1 VAKICCD
8 YGHGGKDPG
17 AVYKGRKESDDN
29 LVLGRAVAA
38 ELRRHGVVVDEIRT
52 EDKTVSLGERSG
64 FANTKGCDYFISF
77 HRNAF
82 KPEQAKGVETYT
94 YTSPSAKSVQLA
106 EKIQAVLVGV
116 GFTNRGV
123 KKGNFHVLRETKAP
137 AVLVEVGFLDNTGD
151 NQLFDSKRDEI
162 IKALVKAIL
171 SQLGISYTAPSSGTQ
186 TAPRCGQILYR
197 VWAGSFGVWEI
208 AERQV
213 QRLKAAGFDATI
225 MVYETP

>member
-1 VAKICCD
+1 VVLQI
-8 YGHGGKDPG
+8 
-17 AVYKGRKESDDN
+17 RK
-29 LVLGRAVAA
+29 AA
-38 ELRRHGVVVDEIRT
+38 T
-52 EDKTVSLGERSG
+52 TS
-64 FANTKGCDYFISF
+64 FPFIEMPLN
-77 HRNAF
+77 RNR
-82 KPEQAKGVETYT
+82 PRGVETYT

-171 SQLGISYTAPSSGTQ
+171 SQLGISYTAPSSGSQ
-186 TAPRCGQILYR
+186 TAPSSGQILYR
-197 VWAGSFGVWEI
+197 VMAGSYAVREN